1 MPKAKAGLAAIAVKK
16 PVAAPAVSSPT
27 SDEEKPVSEAGPRR
41 AGAKPHISV
50 YLSPE
55 AFEQLTDLGYELRC
69 KPRVLHR
76 EAFNLLFAKHGKP
89 QIA

>member
-1 MPKAKAGLAAIAVKK
+1 MPKAKASLDAIAIKK
-16 PVAAPAVSSPT
+16 PVVTPALSSAKAEEEGAVSVT
-27 SDEEKPVSEAGPRR
+27 RR

-55 AFEQLTDLGYELRC
+55 ASGQLTDLGYELRC
-69 KPRVLHR
+69 KPNALHR

>member
-1 MPKAKAGLAAIAVKK
+1 MPKAKASLAAISVKK
-16 PVAAPAVSSPT
+16 PFATPALSSPPA
-27 SDEEKPVSEAGPRR
+27 DDAKAGSEPRR
-41 AGAKPHISV
+41 AVAKPHISV

-55 AFEQLTDLGYELRC
+55 AFDQLSELGYELRC
-69 KPRVLHR
+69 KPKALHR

>member
-1 MPKAKAGLAAIAVKK
+1 MPKAKASLAALAVKK
-16 PVAAPAVSSPT
+16 PSATPAPSSPPA
-27 SDEEKPVSEAGPRR
+27 DGERAASEPRR

-50 YLSPE
+50 YLAPE
-55 AFEQLTDLGYELRC
+55 AFEQLTELGYELRC
-69 KPRVLHR
+69 KPKALHR